1 MTLKPYDERYGS
13 MAKAKAENAGAVLRN
28 VYAKGREIK
37 EGLVI
42 PVAPPAIPGIGTT
55 GGFEFWVQDTGG
67 GDPARLD
74 QLTQQFLGKAR
85 ERPELAGLNT
95 TFRANTVQLRAEVD
109 REKATLLGVPISD
122 VYSAIQAQFGSLTAS
137 QYNEFS
143 RVWWVVLQS
152 DPRYRQ
158 SPDDL
163 TRLYTR
169 SSGGDMVPLSA
180 LVKTS
185 WVKGPDLLPHFN
197 GLPAA
202 KINGAGRRRL
212 QLGPGHRRRWRR
224 WPARCCPRATPSRGR
239 ASPSRRSSRGARRRP
254 RSSSAS
260 SSCSSSWPRSTSRG
274 RCPARS

>member
-1 MTLKPYDERYGS
+1 M
-13 MAKAKAENAGAVLRN
+13 
-28 VYAKGREIK
+28 
-37 EGLVI
+37 VI

-67 GDPARLD
+67 GSPSRLD
-74 QLTQQFLGKAR
+74 ELTQQVLGKAR
-85 ERPELAGLNT
+85 TRPELAALNT

-109 REKATLLGVPISD
+109 REKTSLLGVSISD

-152 DPRYRQ
+152 DPKYRQ

-169 SSGGDMVPLSA
+169 SSGGQMVPLSA

-202 KINGAGRRRL
+202 KINGSAAAGL
-212 QLGPGHRRRWRR
+212 QFGPGHRRDGRR
-224 WPARCCPRATPSRGR
+224 GRARSCRRVTPSRGR
-239 ASPSRRSSRGARRRP
+239 ASPTRRSSRRARPRP
-254 RSSSAS
+254 RSFSAS
-260 SSCSSSWPRSTSRG
+260 SSCSSCLPPSTSRG